1 MLEADTA
8 VKWYIFQ
15 GSAAPVRV
23 AKLTSINIWGFQEKI
38 ENAIHVGVQNLTA
51 VGAGHNWCL
60 EKLRKNIAD
69 IPNFFLKKTRRNRS
83 GNTLAAMSTR
93 HPTYIL

>member
-15 GSAAPVRV
+15 DSAAPVRV
-23 AKLTSINIWGFQEKI
+23 AKLTSIWWFQEKI
-38 ENAIHVGVQNLTA
+38 ENAIHVGIQNLAA

-60 EKLRKNIAD
+60 EKSRKIIAG
-69 IPNFFLKKTRRNRS
+69 IPNCAWKNREK
-83 GNTLAAMSTR
+83 L
-93 HPTYIL
+93 